1 MARELALISQPEPLS
16 EEAALATLTA
26 AGRTVTGF
34 ARQLGVGAHP
44 RRALKRWEAAGHI
57 TRLTDDAG
65 RLVILA
71 NTIEPTAPPP
81 LPPARL
87 VEPIDLVPPS
97 APPTVTLTRARAS
110 AHRLAAIAVMLLA
123 GAIAICGLKVNAW
136 KETDATGSATGSRQ
150 CHKLMRFG
158 RFRVM
163 RLAAAGGSRPRSRA
177 F

>member
-71 NTIEPTAPPP
+71 NTIEPTAPLPSP
-81 LPPARL
+81 LPGWSSRSTWCRPQRRPQLRSPAPAL
-87 VEPIDLVPPS
+87 APTASLPS
-97 APPTVTLTRARAS
+97 P
-110 AHRLAAIAVMLLA
+110 
-123 GAIAICGLKVNAW
+123 
-136 KETDATGSATGSRQ
+136 
-150 CHKLMRFG
+150 
-158 RFRVM
+158 
-163 RLAAAGGSRPRSRA
+163 
-177 F
+177 